1 MCSDEMNMDYVE
13 YENGGE
19 HGFEDEDYGVYY
31 EDPYEHMD
39 QQTPAQV
46 GYRGSS
52 VSSSGSPELPYQLG
66 VDTSGLAGSMGSL
79 GLNRGSGQYGSMSG
93 RLATMGRQKI
103 SQQFKD
109 LTLDRIIY
117 LLESP
122 DISIA
127 SNAAAYLQHLTF
139 NNTENKREIRLA
151 GGIEALVTVL
161 EDRRSPDQL
170 VEHAAGAL
178 RNASFGCNENKI
190 QIKNCE
196 GISALLKTLR
206 RRSTPYSKCCHVVF
220 SNK

>member
-1 MCSDEMNMDYVE
+1 MNMDYVD

-19 HGFEDEDYGVYY
+19 HYEDEDYGVYY
-31 EDPYEHMD
+31 EDPYEH
-39 QQTPAQV
+39 PIHENQV
-46 GYRGSS
+46 YRGSS
-52 VSSSGSPELPYQLG
+52 VSSSGSPEMPYQIG
-66 VDTSGLAGSMGSL
+66 IDTSGLAGSMGSL
-79 GLNRGSGQYGSMSG
+79 GLNRGSAQYGSMSG

-122 DISIA
+122 DASIA

-139 NNTENKREIRLA
+139 NNTQNKREIRLA

-190 QIKNCE
+190 QF
-196 GISALLKTLR
+196 A
-206 RRSTPYSKCCHVVF
+206 
-220 SNK
+220 

>member
-1 MCSDEMNMDYVE
+1 
-13 YENGGE
+13 
-19 HGFEDEDYGVYY
+19 
-31 EDPYEHMD
+31 
-39 QQTPAQV
+39 
-46 GYRGSS
+46 
-52 VSSSGSPELPYQLG
+52 
-66 VDTSGLAGSMGSL
+66 MGSL
-79 GLNRGSGQYGSMSG
+79 GLNRGSAQYGSMSG

-109 LTLDRIIY
+109 LTLDRIIH

-122 DISIA
+122 DPSIA

-139 NNTENKREIRLA
+139 NNTQNKREIRLA

-206 RRSTPYSKCCHVVF
+206 RRSSPYSKSDFQGFDLFLVRVHTTGALWNLSSHQAIKQSLLDQGLVRNF
-220 SNK
+220 IS